1 MEKIDQ
7 IINQS
12 DGIVI
17 ARGYLGLALDDIE
30 DIVYIQKYITHRC
43 NVEGKPVL
51 LQTQIINSMT
61 TRMRPTRSEVCDI
74 AQAVQDGVDAMIL
87 SQETATG
94 KFPVETTR
102 AMS

>member
-1 MEKIDQ
+1 
-7 IINQS
+7 
-12 DGIVI
+12 
-17 ARGYLGLALDDIE
+17 
-30 DIVYIQKYITHRC
+30 
-43 NVEGKPVL
+43 
-51 LQTQIINSMT
+51 MT